1 MAYVMRNAVVKLDGT
16 DISSQVRELSIEM
29 AYADVST
36 ASFGSIAETH
46 LSGLRSDK
54 ITLQA
59 YSSFAASG
67 LHSLIATKFAAAG
80 TVQIQIWPNEN
91 GAGSTTGTLN
101 PVFTAN
107 CALLTYN
114 PLAGAVG
121 DAAITPLELPLSSG
135 TISIATA

>member
-1 MAYVMRNAVVKLDGT
+1 MAFVLRNAVVKLDGT
-16 DISSQVRELSIEM
+16 DVSSLVRDVSIEM
-29 AYADVST
+29 AYDDVDVTSMG
-36 ASFGSIAETH
+36 AIAKAFIA
-46 LSGLRSDK
+46 GLREDK

-59 YSSFAASG
+59 YSSFGASG
-67 LHSLIATKFAAAG
+67 LHTLIGSKFQAAG

-114 PLAGAVG
+114 PLSGAVG
-121 DAAITPLELPLSSG
+121 DAAMTPLELPLSSG